1 MQVEVGAV
9 YINKFQFG
17 VIRPPEQYAGLSG
30 VGSIAAGPLFAL
42 IPPCP
47 HLRKLAA
54 ADARPLP
61 GQSARSRAK
70 RPVSPPVC
78 ALAPEANLR
87 SGLLRGFYSG
97 GATFLP

>member
-30 VGSIAAGPLFAL
+30 VGSIAAGPLFFAL
-42 IPPCP
+42 ILPCP
-47 HLRKLAA
+47 HLRELAA

-70 RPVSPPVC
+70 RPVSPRF
-78 ALAPEANLR
+78 AL
-87 SGLLRGFYSG
+87 
-97 GATFLP
+97 

>member
-30 VGSIAAGPLFAL
+30 VGSIAAGPLFCPNYSL
-42 IPPCP
+42 PPPPETGCGRCSP
-47 HLRKLAA
+47 PA
-54 ADARPLP
+54 
-61 GQSARSRAK
+61 RAK
-70 RPVSPPVC
+70 RKEQGQKASFAPVC

-87 SGLLRGFYSG
+87 SDLLRGFYSG